1 MEYQKIAN
9 LIDDDTL
16 DQPSKFRTRNWVEIN
31 DESRGAY
38 NVNSQI
44 KFKTTMLKSSLCDY
58 SDAYILV
65 KGTISVNNTA
75 AQGAA
80 ANNTNKKV
88 IFKNCAPFT
97 NCISEINNTQIDNAK
112 DIDIVMPMYNL
123 IEYSDNYAKTTGSI
137 WQYCK
142 DIPARNNNNEIT
154 EFTLVN
160 TTDSFKFK
168 AKITGQ
174 TEDDG
179 TKDVEIMVPLK
190 YLSNF
195 WRTLEMPLIN
205 CEVNLILTWS
215 STCVLIS
222 TNIPNQAAIFE
233 ITDTKLYVPVVTLS
247 TQENTK
253 FLQQLESGFK
263 RVINWNKYLSKPEL
277 LAQNPNLNHLVEP
290 SFQGVNRLFVL
301 AFENDNDGTSNEQS
315 YLPTV
320 EIKDYNTMINGEN
333 VFDQPIKNTKV
344 TYDNIRKIAT
354 GQGDDYTTRCLLN
367 YPYFANTYKMF
378 AVNLSKQQALD
389 ADPRAI
395 QQINFTA
402 NIDRAAANKSLLYSG
417 RSKRNYS
424 RLFTGNSKSIVNKII
439 FNLNTYKCFA
449 LVSTTLI
456 K

>member
-9 LIDDDTL
+9 LIDETPN
-16 DQPSKFRTRNWVEIN
+16 QPSKFRTKNLVEIN

-65 KGTISVNNTA
+65 KGTVSINNTA
-75 AQGAA
+75 AAGAA

-123 IEYSDNYAKTTGSI
+123 IEYSDSYAKTTGSL

-142 DIPARNNNNEIT
+142 DILVRNNNNEMNHFT
-154 EFTLVN
+154 EGNL
-160 TTDSFKFK
+160 TDSFNFK
-168 AKITGQ
+168 LKITGQ
-174 TEDDG
+174 TGNDG
-179 TKDVEIMVPLK
+179 TKDVEVIVRLK

-222 TNIPNQAAIFE
+222 TIIPNQNATFA

-253 FLQQLESGFK
+253 FFQQLKSGFK

-301 AFENDNDGTSNEQS
+301 AFENDNHRTSDERY

-320 EIKDYNTMINGEN
+320 EIKDYNIMINGEKF
-333 VFDQPIKNTKV
+333 FDQPIKNRGV

-354 GQGDDYTTRCLLN
+354 GQRDDYTTGCLLD
-367 YPYFANTYKMF
+367 YPYFIDTYKMI
-378 AVNLSKQQALD
+378 AVDLSKQQALD

-395 QQINFTA
+395 
-402 NIDRAAANKSLLYSG
+402 
-417 RSKRNYS
+417 
-424 RLFTGNSKSIVNKII
+424 
-439 FNLNTYKCFA
+439 
-449 LVSTTLI
+449 
-456 K
+456 